1 MEKSRPVNQNAL
13 RPKEQARLE
22 EVQRTLAADPKL
34 FARQGAV
41 VASWR
46 YYQGRKLGP
55 YYRLAYREEGRQ
67 CFIYLGRD
75 EGLAQAVRDLLA
87 ALKRPRRRRRLFD
100 ALRTQGRAM
109 LRQAKASMAEELAKW
124 GLRLKGFEVRGWREH
139 KIPNRTSNL
148 VARIYPQCHKD
159 AFVLPTRALLI

>member
-1 MEKSRPVNQNAL
+1 MENSKPVNQNAL
-13 RPKEQARLE
+13 TPKEQARLE
-22 EVQRTLAADPKL
+22 EVQRTLAADPKH

-67 CFIYLGRD
+67 RFIYLGRA

-87 ALKRPRRRRRLFD
+87 ALQRPLCRRRLFD
-100 ALRTQGRAM
+100 ALRTQAREM

-124 GLRLKGFEVRGWREH
+124 GLRLKGFEVRGWLEH
-139 KIPNRTSNL
+139 KIPNRVSNL
-148 VARIYPQCHKD
+148 VARIYPHWHKD
-159 AFVLPTRALLI
+159 ACAVPTRALLI